1 MPVSKSLDCWPSLP
15 LVVNYGGSPILKSPA
30 PEDEDDIMVALKQYD
45 RVRSISLT
53 VTNSLREKL
62 STISEPFS
70 ELAELVL
77 LSRDS
82 VQLTLPS
89 VFRSGQRLRTL
100 HLTQIA
106 IPTLP
111 QLISPATGLVDLQL
125 HEIPSVG
132 YFSPESLANAL
143 SVMSQLQSLSLHF
156 LSFPPRR
163 SYLSSPPHPTQRAS
177 LPALSRLKYR
187 GISKYL
193 DTFVARIDAPRLSD
207 IDISFFYQPTMDAA
221 QLGQFIERIEMQT
234 LLSQADV
241 FTSAR
246 IASISFSKPGAHL
259 RLALQISCAQVDWQ
273 LSSMAQI
280 CNHFS
285 PSLSRVTDLGISS
298 TRQTS
303 GTDDVDREQW
313 AEIIRTFNC
322 AGVFRA
328 AGTLAAVILR
338 TLSLAARDPNMLP
351 ALHTLHVPKLRPENH
366 VAFKKAAESFA
377 TTRRL
382 SGLPV
387 EVYPPNLD
395 AKREYSCEDCGVS
408 FKQLQ
413 GLKRHHKD
421 RHRSRNMC
429 PHCGIFRW
437 SAGRKYAFLNHLIT
451 EHPDVAHT
459 NTPI

>member
-1 MPVSKSLDCWPSLP
+1 
-15 LVVNYGGSPILKSPA
+15 
-30 PEDEDDIMVALKQYD
+30 
-45 RVRSISLT
+45 
-53 VTNSLREKL
+53 
-62 STISEPFS
+62 
-70 ELAELVL
+70 
-77 LSRDS
+77 
-82 VQLTLPS
+82 
-89 VFRSGQRLRTL
+89 
-100 HLTQIA
+100 
-106 IPTLP
+106 
-111 QLISPATGLVDLQL
+111 
-125 HEIPSVG
+125 
-132 YFSPESLANAL
+132 
-143 SVMSQLQSLSLHF
+143 
-156 LSFPPRR
+156 
-163 SYLSSPPHPTQRAS
+163 
-177 LPALSRLKYR
+177 
-187 GISKYL
+187 
-193 DTFVARIDAPRLSD
+193 
-207 IDISFFYQPTMDAA
+207 
-221 QLGQFIERIEMQT
+221 
-234 LLSQADV
+234 
-241 FTSAR
+241 
-246 IASISFSKPGAHL
+246 
-259 RLALQISCAQVDWQ
+259 
-273 LSSMAQI
+273 MAQI

-285 PSLSRVTDLGISS
+285 PFLSRVTDLGISS

-303 GTDDVDREQW
+303 GTDDVDRVQW

-366 VAFKKAAESFA
+366 VAFEKAAESFA

-437 SAGRKYAFLNHLIT
+437 SAGRKYAFRAHLKR

-459 NTPI
+459 NTLI